1 MQVTTRFLTTC
12 MALYWYM
19 AHLVLGRGGAGRST
33 VAGKLVLVYCTVF
46 AWVGVVLFPNFY
58 PWT

>member
-1 MQVTTRFLTTC
+1 

-19 AHLVLGRGGAGRST
+19 AELVLCKTGYA
-33 VAGKLVLVYCTVF
+33 VPGKLVLMYCTVF

>member
-1 MQVTTRFLTTC
+1 

-19 AHLVLGRGGAGRST
+19 AELVLCSGGTT

-46 AWVGVVLFPNFY
+46 SWVGIVLFPNFY

>member
-1 MQVTTRFLTTC
+1 

-19 AHLVLGRGGAGRST
+19 AELVLGRGGSSA